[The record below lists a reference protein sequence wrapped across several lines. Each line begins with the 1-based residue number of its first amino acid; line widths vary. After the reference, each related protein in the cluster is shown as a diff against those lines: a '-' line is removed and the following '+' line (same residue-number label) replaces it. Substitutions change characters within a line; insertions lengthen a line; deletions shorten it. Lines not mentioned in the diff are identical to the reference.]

1 MSVASGYPTGVVD
14 RRDVA
19 SWLEGPRVRTPEPG
33 EYPGRRLGLPQRGP
47 GSIGRFGR
55 RLVAIIV
62 DWTICQLLAFVL
74 FRVEPGHGG
83 PTSFV
88 PLVIFAVENLLLV
101 GTLGFTVGHRLVG
114 LRVLSMSGRRASIV
128 QALVRT
134 VLLCLAVPALIW
146 DRDGRGL
153 HDKAAGTLIIRM
165 GEPA

>member
-1 MSVASGYPTGVVD
+1 MKWGSGYPTGVVD

-19 SWLEGPRVRTPEPG
+19 SWLEGPRARTPGPG
-33 EYPGRRLGLPQRGP
+33 EYPGQRLGLPQRGP

-55 RLVAIIV
+55 RLVAVFV
-62 DWTICQLLAFVL
+62 DWTICQLVAFLL
-74 FRVEPGHGG
+74 FRVELGHGG
-83 PTSFV
+83 PGSFI
-88 PLVIFAVENLLLV
+88 PLAIFAVENVLLV

-114 LRVLSMSGRRASIV
+114 LGVLSMTGRRASLAQVLI
-128 QALVRT
+128 RT

-153 HDKAAGTLIIRM
+153 HDKAAGTLIIRT